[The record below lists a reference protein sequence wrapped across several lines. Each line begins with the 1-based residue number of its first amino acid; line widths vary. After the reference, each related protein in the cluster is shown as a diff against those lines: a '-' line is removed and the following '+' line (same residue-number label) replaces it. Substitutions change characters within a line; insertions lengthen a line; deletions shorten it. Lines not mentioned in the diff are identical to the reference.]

1 MDRREFVK
9 VSALAAAAA
18 ALPREVA
25 AAAER
30 AASQPGASKR
40 PNILFILS
48 DDHSAPHL
56 GCYGDP
62 NVKTPNLDKLAS
74 EGMLFERQYVT
85 APQCVP
91 SRASLMTGRS
101 PVACRITRFSSPLP
115 REEITLPELLRSQAG
130 YFTGICGRTYHLDGS
145 GRPQVSERIFDKH
158 NLRTFHERVDYLDD
172 GTGLENVERLNEF
185 LDKVPAGKPWF
196 LWANYID
203 PHRKWDEG
211 IPGPDPASLKLPGYL
226 PDLPEVRQELARYYA
241 EIMRLDADFGRL
253 MAALEKRGQ
262 ADNTI
267 VVFMGDNGYAVPHGK
282 GSLHDPGI
290 HTPLIVRWPGVVKA
304 GSRSSDLISGEDL
317 APTLLEAAGLKVPER
332 MSGVSFAKRLRGQP
346 FEGRKYVFAERG
358 VHGQATMGP
367 QLTANGM
374 DFSRC
379 VRSDRYKLIY
389 NCTPWMR
396 YAPVDS
402 IREPA
407 WRRMLTAH
415 NRGELDEAIDR
426 AYFTHPRPFYEL
438 YDLQEDPNELS
449 NLAGKPELADVEW
462 ELKET
467 LQEKMIVDFDYLP
480 LPINTDRKARRPLRQ

>member
-1 MDRREFVK
+1 MNRREFVK

-18 ALPREVA
+18 ALPREMAA
-25 AAAER
+25 AAAE
-30 AASQPGASKR
+30 AASQPGVGKR

-62 NVKTPNLDKLAS
+62 NIKTPNLDRLAS
-74 EGMLFERQYVT
+74 EGMLFGRNYVT

-101 PVACRITRFSSPLP
+101 PVACRITRFSAPLP
-115 REEITLPELLRSQAG
+115 RDEITLPELLRKQAG

-145 GRPQVSERIFDKH
+145 GRPEVSERIFDKH
-158 NLRTFHERVDYLDD
+158 NLRTFQDRVDYLDD

-203 PHRKWDEG
+203 PHRKWDEN
-211 IPGPDPASLKLPGYL
+211 IPAPDPAGLKLPGYL
-226 PDLPEVRQELARYYA
+226 PDLPEVRQELSQYYA

-267 VVFMGDNGYAVPHGK
+267 IVFMGDNGYAFPHGK

-290 HTPLIVRWPGVVKA
+290 HTPLIVRWTGVVKPD
-304 GSRSSDLISGEDL
+304 SRSQALISGEDL
-317 APTLLEAAGLKVPER
+317 APTLLEAAGLKAPER
-332 MSGVSFAKRLRGQP
+332 MSGVSFAKLLRGRP
-346 FEGRKYVFAERG
+346 FEGRKYIFAERG

-389 NCTPWMR
+389 NCTPWMH

-407 WRRMLTAH
+407 WRRMVTAH
-415 NRGELDEAIDR
+415 NEGELDAAIDK

-438 YDLQEDPNELS
+438 YDLQKDPNELD
-449 NLAGKPELADVEW
+449 NLAGKPELADMEW
-462 ELKET
+462 ELKEA

-480 LPINTDRKARRPLRQ
+480 LPINTDRKPAKE